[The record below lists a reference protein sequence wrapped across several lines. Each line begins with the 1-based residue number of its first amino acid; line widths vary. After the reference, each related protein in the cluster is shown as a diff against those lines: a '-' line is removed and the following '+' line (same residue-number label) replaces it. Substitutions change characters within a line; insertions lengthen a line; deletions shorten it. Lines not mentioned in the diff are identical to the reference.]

1 MKQLKDL
8 LLTHGVRVI
17 AILIIWLVLHYFTRR
32 LLSKFFSFKEKGKSS
47 EGLKRIHTI
56 YKFSATIADIFY
68 FLIFAIVLLK
78 EFGIEI
84 GPMLAG
90 LGVAGI
96 AVGIGA
102 QDLIKDIIGGFFII
116 IEDIFRIGDV
126 IEIEGNVGTVESI
139 TMRTTKLRNFDG
151 GLITIPNGQIRAVKN
166 NTRGWARVVL
176 KVSVGYSENLDR
188 VIEVTKSILINMWKD
203 EHFKNKILV
212 EPQVLGVNDLQ
223 DSGVEI
229 LSVIKTLPGEQWGIG
244 RVARKRIKEGFDRAG
259 IEIPFPQIT
268 IHFKKE
274 GA

>member
-1 MKQLKDL
+1 MKQLKAL
-8 LLTHGVRVI
+8 LLTHGIKII
-17 AILIIWLVLHYFTRR
+17 AILIIWLVLHYFTRK

-47 EGLKRIHTI
+47 EGLKRVHTI

-90 LGVAGI
+90 LGVAGV
-96 AVGIGA
+96 AAGIGA

-116 IEDIFRIGDV
+116 TEDVYRIGDS

-139 TMRTTKLRNFDG
+139 TMRITRLRNFDG

-166 NTRGWARVVL
+166 NTRGWSRVIL
-176 KVSVGYSENLDR
+176 KVSVAYRENLDR
-188 VIEVTKSILINMWKD
+188 VIEVTKSILLNIWKS
-203 EHFKNKILV
+203 EHLNNKIL
-212 EPQVLGVNDLQ
+212 EQPEVLGVNDLQ
-223 DSGVEI
+223 NSGVEI
-229 LSVIKTLPGEQWGIG
+229 MSVIKTLPGEQWSIG
-244 RVARKRIKEGFDRAG
+244 REARKRIKEGFDRAG

-274 GA
+274 GT